1 MLWAVVGTAALLAGL
16 ALSVFSAMVSFAA
29 GRRDDPFVTRAARRG
44 FYAAAAM
51 VILASGCLLA
61 GLLGH
66 DFRLA
71 YVTAHTDRALATP
84 LIAAAFYS
92 GQEGSL
98 LYWTLVLTVLGSASV
113 AAAGGAGV
121 RLRAYATGV
130 LAAIATFLLV
140 VMVFAASPFDLLTL
154 TPRDGLGLN
163 PVLRDGGMLIHP
175 PFLLAGFSA
184 FSIPFSF
191 ALAALLAGRQDA
203 AWIAQTR
210 RVGLL
215 AWALQGTGLLLGMWW
230 AYHVLGW
237 GGYWGWDPVE
247 NVALLP
253 WLAATAYIH
262 SAQAQER
269 SGQLRAWTLALVLLA
284 FVLAVLGTFIARSG
298 VLVSVHTFA
307 VSAVGPW
314 FFAFLAVAVGVSGAL
329 LAARWDRLRSERPL
343 ESPVSREGAFLLQ
356 NLLLVGLIAAVL
368 WGTLL
373 PLLSGLVGPQRVV
386 GAAYYERVA
395 GPLLAGLVALL
406 AVGPLIPWRGSGSA
420 WRRSLAWPAAAS
432 AVALA
437 GLLLAGVRQPA
448 ALVVMALLAGAAG
461 TALREYALAVR
472 LGRRL
477 AGPGPRAALRLA
489 ARNRRRYA
497 AHLAHFG
504 LVVAAA
510 GIAGSHFWQSDRT
523 VTLSPGQTVQV
534 AGYRLEYVG
543 GQESTDGDHTELVA
557 RLSLGGETLEPS
569 RLSYPGL
576 GGQSLSRV
584 AIRSTPLQDLYVVL
598 NGRDESG
605 AASIRILVNPLVP
618 WIWAGGAL
626 LILGVLIGHLPVRPR
641 PASSAAPAPA
651 PVAAR

>member
-1 MLWAVVGTAALLAGL
+1 MLWALVGTAALLAAL
-16 ALSVFSAMVSFAA
+16 ALSVFSSLVSFAA
-29 GRRDDPFVTRAARRG
+29 GRRDDPLVARAARRAL
-44 FYAAAAM
+44 YAAAAM
-51 VILASGCLLA
+51 VVLASGCLVA

-71 YVTAHTDRALATP
+71 YVTAHTDRELATP
-84 LIAAAFYS
+84 LVAAAFYS

-98 LYWTLVLTVLGSASV
+98 LYWTLVLSLLGSASV
-113 AAAGGAGV
+113 AAASSAGV
-121 RLRAYATGV
+121 RLQAYATGV

-140 VMVFAASPFDLLTL
+140 VLVFAASPFDLLTF
-154 TPRDGLGLN
+154 TPIDGLGLN

-184 FSIPFSF
+184 FSVPFSF
-191 ALAALLAGRQDA
+191 GLAALLAGRQDS

-215 AWALQGTGLLLGMWW
+215 AWALQGAGLLLGMWW

-269 SGQLRAWTLALVLLA
+269 SGQLRAWTQALVLFAFLLA
-284 FVLAVLGTFIARSG
+284 ILGTFITRSG

-307 VSAVGPW
+307 VSGVGPW
-314 FFAFLAVAVGVSGAL
+314 FFGFLAVAVVVSGVL
-329 LAARWDRLRSERPL
+329 LAARWDGLRGERPL
-343 ESPVSREGAFLLQ
+343 ESHVSREGAFLLQ
-356 NLLLVGLIAAVL
+356 NLLLAGLIAAVL

-373 PLLSGLVGPQRVV
+373 PLLSGMVGPQRVV
-386 GAAYYERVA
+386 GPAYYERVA

-420 WRRSLAWPAAAS
+420 WRRGLAWPAAAA
-432 AVALA
+432 AVTLA
-437 GLLLAGVRQPA
+437 GLMLAGVREPA
-448 ALVVMALLAGAAG
+448 PLVAMPLLAAATG

-472 LGRRL
+472 VGRRL
-477 AGPGPRAALRLA
+477 AGSGPRGALRLA

-497 AHLAHFG
+497 AHLVHLG
-504 LVVAAA
+504 LIVAAA
-510 GIAGSHFWQSDRT
+510 GIVGSHIWQSDRT
-523 VTLSPGQTVQV
+523 VNLSPGQTVEV
-534 AGYRLEYVG
+534 AGYRLEYIA
-543 GQESTDGDHTELVA
+543 GQEFTAGDHTELVA
-557 RLSLGGETLEPS
+557 RLGLGGETLEPS
-569 RLSYPGL
+569 RLTYPGL

-584 AIRSTPLQDLYVVL
+584 AIRSTPLEDLYVVL
-598 NGRDESG
+598 NGRDERG
-605 AASIRILVNPLVP
+605 AASVRIVVNPLVP

-626 LILGVLIGHLPVRPR
+626 LILGVLIGHLPARPR
-641 PASSAAPAPA
+641 SASSVAPAAA